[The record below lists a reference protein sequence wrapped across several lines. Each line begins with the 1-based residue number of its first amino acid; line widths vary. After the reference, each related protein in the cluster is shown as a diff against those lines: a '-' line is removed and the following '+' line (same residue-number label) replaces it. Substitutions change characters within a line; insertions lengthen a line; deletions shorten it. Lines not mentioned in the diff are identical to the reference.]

1 MVPPPLHSLCCIAGT
16 IVQRTVTGAVAWGR
30 RLKGAATASRMQLR
44 RCGGRSGRGTD
55 DVDRTVRGGRSSLE
69 PRTAPSGDAAD
80 HIVALVR
87 AGPMGR
93 TARPHP
99 ANRADPLYGL
109 RDGTPDTRRAQPD
122 HIYRDRL
129 RLRQSAVKYPRPENR
144 PLRLDRQVPGQK
156 FVIANSSGLITARI
170 VGTRSTPICIPAVH

>member
-1 MVPPPLHSLCCIAGT
+1 VRFCCIAGT
-16 IVQRTVTGAVAWGR
+16 IVQRTVTESRGAQRRPAGGISDGAAGARVGVLTMSTGRSEAAGPASNHGQR
-30 RLKGAATASRMQLR
+30 RLVMLPTTSWRWP
-44 RCGGRSGRGTD
+44 GR
-55 DVDRTVRGGRSSLE
+55 
-69 PRTAPSGDAAD
+69 
-80 HIVALVR
+80 
-87 AGPMGR
+87 GPMGR